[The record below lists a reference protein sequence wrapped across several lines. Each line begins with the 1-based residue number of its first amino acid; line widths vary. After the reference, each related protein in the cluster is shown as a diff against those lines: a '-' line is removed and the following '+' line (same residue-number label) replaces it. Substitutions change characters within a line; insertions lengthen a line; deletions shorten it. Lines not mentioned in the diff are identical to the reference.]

1 MSETDSS
8 VSDIRTVKS
17 KTNSRRSNDKYID
30 KISELI
36 GKRICPLGSTL
47 SARLSKDKDTTNTVM
62 SFTDTRRVRNKES
75 AKNTRKRKKI
85 YTELLENKIKELNV
99 ELGFVKEQVKLAKI
113 NQSHDLLMKII
124 YGFKNLNDQEN
135 MDPEEAAKERLE
147 LVRTSWM
154 EIPERKQLIQS
165 HIEQFVQ
172 QCQTPFSRYF
182 CSTALS
188 KRDFFSDKKD
198 DYSAPAKYLKD
209 TLLLNKSQLTDLKN
223 LQPSLAAMGN
233 IIKAQDDQLAGI
245 TKEIFLL
252 SDTMDG
258 LVEKLVKYLAF
269 QTIENFYSY
278 FRQIK
283 STPNIER
290 LLLEGAGLQQPAND
304 GSKEDCSLSFF
315 EDISLL
321 GKRKPLTDDS

>member
-1 MSETDSS
+1 MADSESS
-8 VSDIRTVKS
+8 ESEIRTVKS
-17 KTNSRRSNDKYID
+17 RGNSRKSNDKYLD
-30 KISELI
+30 KIGGLI
-36 GKRICPLGSTL
+36 GKRICSLGSTL
-47 SARLSKDKDTTNTVM
+47 SGHLSKDKDTTNTVM
-62 SFTDTRRVRNKES
+62 SLTDIRRERNKES
-75 AKNTRKRKKI
+75 AKNTRKRKRI

-124 YGFKNLNDQEN
+124 YGFKNLNDREN
-135 MDPEEAAKERLE
+135 VDPEEAAKERLE

-182 CSTALS
+182 CTTALS
-188 KRDFFSDKKD
+188 KQDFFSDKKED
-198 DYSAPAKYLKD
+198 LSAPAKYLKD
-209 TLLLNKSQLTDLKN
+209 TLQLNRSQMTEMKG
-223 LQPSLAAMGN
+223 LQPGLAAMGS
-233 IIKAQDDQLAGI
+233 ILKAHDDQLADI
-245 TKEIFLL
+245 TKEIFSL

-258 LVEKLVKYLAF
+258 LVEKLVNYLAF

-283 STPNIER
+283 LTPNIER
-290 LLLEGAGLQQPAND
+290 LLLEGAGLQQPTD
-304 GSKEDCSLSFF
+304 GSREDCSLSFY
-315 EDISLL
+315 EDLTL
-321 GKRKPLTDDS
+321 GKRKPLDDDN